1 MLRYEAPCEERRRT
15 SNTHPC
21 RLEGRPG
28 LMQRPGNGAAGAHS
42 QSPAGHHARIGRWGH
57 RDVLRIVWR
66 PVPFAARKIT
76 RKMVAATSATIAS
89 AIGVR

>member
-1 MLRYEAPCEERRRT
+1 MRRKTKDEQYPIRA
-15 SNTHPC
+15 
-21 RLEGRPG
+21 GWKAGPG
-28 LMQRPGNGAAGAHS
+28 SCSGPGGGAAGAHS
-42 QSPAGHHARIGRWGH
+42 QSPAGHHAWIGRWGH

-76 RKMVAATSATIAS
+76 RKVVAATSATIAS